1 MKQKIFISCYPT
13 DARPLVPST
22 AVVPTLQHVTLVSHN
37 TATAKQQPLLLGII
51 PLCELDTSTMK
62 MGVCSSYYD

>member
-1 MKQKIFISCYPT
+1 MSCYPT

-51 PLCELDTSTMK
+51 PLCELDKSTMK

>member
-1 MKQKIFISCYPT
+1 MSCYPT
-13 DARPLVPST
+13 NGNARPLVPST

-37 TATAKQQPLLLGII
+37 SVTTQQQPLLLGII
-51 PLCELDTSTMK
+51 TLCELDTSTMK